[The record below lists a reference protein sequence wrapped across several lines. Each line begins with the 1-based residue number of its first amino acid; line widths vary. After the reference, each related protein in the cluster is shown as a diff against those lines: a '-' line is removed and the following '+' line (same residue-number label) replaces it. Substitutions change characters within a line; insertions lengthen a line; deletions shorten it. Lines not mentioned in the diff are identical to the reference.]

1 MVVFNVFFCY
11 IPTNLYFCSMNQT
24 KDLVRTIVKGLEE
37 KKGID
42 ISVTDLTGADGSI
55 CDYFVICTGNSPTQ
69 VDALTDSV
77 EETVRVDLGEK
88 PVNIVGKENGQWV
101 AIDYTDVI
109 VHIFLPDVREFYDLE
124 GLWE

>member
-1 MVVFNVFFCY
+1 
-11 IPTNLYFCSMNQT
+11 MNKT
-24 KDLVRTIVKGLEE
+24 KELVKTVVKGLEE

-42 ISVTDLTGADGSI
+42 ISVTDLTGAEGSI

-88 PVNIVGKENGQWV
+88 PVNIVGTENGQWV

>member
-1 MVVFNVFFCY
+1 MCFFVLSSL
-11 IPTNLYFCSMNQT
+11 IRTFVTMNNT
-24 KDLVRTIVKGLEE
+24 KELVKTIVKGLEE

-42 ISVTDLTGADGSI
+42 ISVTDLTKVDGSI

-77 EETVRVDLGEK
+77 EETVRVDAGEK

-101 AIDYTDVI
+101 AMDYTDVM
-109 VHIFLPDVREFYDLE
+109 VHVFLPDAREFYDLE
-124 GLWE
+124 GLFE

>member
-1 MVVFNVFFCY
+1 MCCLFFVVLCALISTFA
-11 IPTNLYFCSMNQT
+11 TMNNA
-24 KDLVRTIVKGLEE
+24 KELVETIVKGLEE

-42 ISVTDLTGADGSI
+42 ISVADLTKMDGAI

-77 EETVRVDLGEK
+77 EETVRVDRGEK

-101 AIDYTDVI
+101 AMDYTNVM
-109 VHIFLPDVREFYDLE
+109 VHVFLPDAREFYDLE
-124 GLWE
+124 GLFD